1 MVTYSLET
9 GNNGEIIFETNSD
22 ELKADIL
29 RYINNCIDAIA
40 WRRRVESVKYVYKE
54 ERGD

>member
-1 MVTYSLET
+1 M
-9 GNNGEIIFETNSD
+9 GNNGEIIFQTNSD

-29 RYINNCIDAIA
+29 SYINNCIDAIK
-40 WRRRVESVKYVYKE
+40 WRRRVESVSYIYTE